1 MPLSMSVKND
11 IISQYKKS
19 DTDNGSAEV
28 QIALLTQR
36 IRDLTEHMKEHKHD
50 FHSNRGLMKL
60 VGRRRRLMR
69 YLQREDLAKYREL
82 IESLEIR
89 G

>member
-69 YLQREDLAKYREL
+69 YLQNEDLAKYREL
-82 IESLEIR
+82 IQSLEIR